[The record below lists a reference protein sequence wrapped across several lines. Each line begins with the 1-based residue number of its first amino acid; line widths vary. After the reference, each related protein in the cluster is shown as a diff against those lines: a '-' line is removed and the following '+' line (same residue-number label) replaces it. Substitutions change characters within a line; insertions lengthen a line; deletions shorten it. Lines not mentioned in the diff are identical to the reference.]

1 MGSPSMFTID
11 FSAIRSG
18 KATYAN
24 LISHIGSTDLRPSTD
39 KAFEAVRSSI
49 SSATDGVVTFVPH
62 APQSLEED
70 ERGWTL
76 AHIIAHLTAVLEGDA
91 ALASVLARGVQ
102 IESGLHLLYETP
114 WEEIQTVQQVQAR
127 LAESQRICH
136 AYLDTWPEQPHLD
149 TTVTLGP
156 LLGPMNAI
164 GTHMFAIGHVYMH
177 YEQLKEIVRQ
187 AATVNKA

>member
-1 MGSPSMFTID
+1 MFNID

-18 KATYAN
+18 KANYAD
-24 LISHIGSTDLRPSTD
+24 LISHIGYKDLRPYTD

-49 SSATDGVVTFVPH
+49 SSATDVVVTFVPH
-62 APQSLEED
+62 DPQSTEDD

-91 ALASVLARGVQ
+91 AIASVLARGVQ
-102 IESGLHLLYETP
+102 IESGLRLRYETP

-127 LAESQRICH
+127 LAESQRICN

>member
-1 MGSPSMFTID
+1 MFTID

-18 KATYAN
+18 KATYAD
-24 LISHIGSTDLRPSTD
+24 LISHISSKDLRPSTD

-49 SSATDGVVTFVPH
+49 ASATDVVVTFVPH
-62 APQSLEED
+62 DPQSSEED

-76 AHIIAHLTAVLEGDA
+76 AHVIAHLTAVLEGDA

-102 IESGLHLLYETP
+102 IESGLRLLYETP
-114 WEEIQTVQQVQAR
+114 WEEIQTVEQIQAR

-164 GTHMFAIGHVYMH
+164 GTHMFAIGHIFMH
-177 YEQLKEIVRQ
+177 YEQLKDIIRQ
-187 AATVNKA
+187 AKTDNKA